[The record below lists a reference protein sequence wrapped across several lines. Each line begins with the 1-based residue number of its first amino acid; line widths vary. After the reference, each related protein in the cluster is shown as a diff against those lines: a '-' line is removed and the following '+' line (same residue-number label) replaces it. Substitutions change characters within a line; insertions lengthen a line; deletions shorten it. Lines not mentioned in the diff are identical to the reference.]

1 MLLNAEEGIQSF
13 PFLNFTSLPNY
24 EGVFEAGKSDLFK
37 DLLVALINYVT
48 LRPWGV
54 YVAAKGDFTS
64 RLFPD
69 KTLNE
74 VLILMSIFGF
84 FFANDY

>member
-37 DLLVALINYVT
+37 DLLVALNNYVT
-48 LRPWGV
+48 LRP
-54 YVAAKGDFTS
+54 
-64 RLFPD
+64 
-69 KTLNE
+69 
-74 VLILMSIFGF
+74 
-84 FFANDY
+84 

>member
-1 MLLNAEEGIQSF
+1 MTSLSVNFPDYCFFWSAFFKSLKFRVPERSKSGSKMLLNAEEGIQSF

-37 DLLVALINYVT
+37 DLLVALNNYVT

-54 YVAAKGDFTS
+54 
-64 RLFPD
+64 
-69 KTLNE
+69 
-74 VLILMSIFGF
+74 
-84 FFANDY
+84 